1 MWNGYRNLL
10 VAMWNLEDRTA
21 IVTGA
26 GHGIGRGTAELLAS
40 AGANV
45 VAADIEEGAA
55 KETCKCISDTGGM
68 ATPIACDVSN
78 PAAASRM
85 IDFAV
90 ERFGRVD
97 ILFANAAVQ
106 LIKPV
111 ADTSDAEWDRLMGVN
126 LKGVFLCCRAA
137 IPAML
142 SRQSG
147 AIIISASGHAF
158 GTYPGFSAYAA
169 AKAGVVAFMRGLA
182 LDYAAQGI
190 RANCVIPGAT
200 DTRMIQSYFDESPDP
215 RAARVQMEES
225 IPLRRLATPADIA
238 KAVLFLASDHAAY
251 ITGTCLAVDGGLMA
265 RG

>member
-1 MWNGYRNLL
+1 
-10 VAMWNLEDRTA
+10 MWNLEGRTA

-26 GHGIGRGTAELLAS
+26 GHGIGRGTAEMLAA

-45 VAADIEEGAA
+45 VAVDIEAEAA
-55 KETCKCISDTGGM
+55 KETSSRISHTGGTV
-68 ATPIACDVSN
+68 TPLVSDVSN
-78 PAAASRM
+78 AAASSRM
-85 IDFAV
+85 IDFTL

-97 ILFANAAVQ
+97 ILFANAAIQ
-106 LIKPV
+106 LVKPA
-111 ADTSDAEWDRLMGVN
+111 ADTSETEWDRLMNVN
-126 LKGVFLCCRAA
+126 LKGVFLCCRAV

-147 AIIISASGHAF
+147 AIVISASGHAF
-158 GTYPGFSAYAA
+158 ATYRGFSAYAA
-169 AKAGVVAFMRGLA
+169 AKGAVVAFMRGLA

-215 RAARVQMEES
+215 AAARRRMAES

-251 ITGTCLAVDGGLMA
+251 ITGTCLAVDVGLMA
-265 RG
+265 QG

>member
-1 MWNGYRNLL
+1 VAVDIEAEAANETSSSISHNG
-10 VAMWNLEDRTA
+10 
-21 IVTGA
+21 
-26 GHGIGRGTAELLAS
+26 GTATPLAS
-40 AGANV
+40 DVAN
-45 VAADIEEGAA
+45 
-55 KETCKCISDTGGM
+55 
-68 ATPIACDVSN
+68 
-78 PAAASRM
+78 AAASARM
-85 IDFAV
+85 IDFTL

-97 ILFANAAVQ
+97 ILFANAAIQ
-106 LIKPV
+106 LVKPA
-111 ADTSDAEWDRLMGVN
+111 ADTSETEWDRLMDVN
-126 LKGVFLCCRAA
+126 LKGVFLCCRAV

-147 AIIISASGHAF
+147 AIVISASGHAF
-158 GTYPGFSAYAA
+158 ATYRGFSAYAA
-169 AKAGVVAFMRGLA
+169 AKGAVVAFMRGLA

-215 RAARVQMEES
+215 AAARRRMAES

-265 RG
+265 QG

>member
-1 MWNGYRNLL
+1 
-10 VAMWNLEDRTA
+10 MWNLEGRTA

-26 GHGIGRGTAELLAS
+26 GHGIGRGTAEMLAS

-45 VAADIEEGAA
+45 VAVDIEETAA
-55 KETCKCISDTGGM
+55 KETCSRITKTGGM
-68 ATPIACDVSN
+68 ATPIGSDVSN
-78 PAAASRM
+78 AAAASRM
-85 IDFAV
+85 IDFTL

-97 ILFANAAVQ
+97 ILFANAAIQ
-106 LIKPV
+106 LVKPV
-111 ADTSDAEWDRLMGVN
+111 EDTSETEWDRLMDVN
-126 LKGVFLCCRAA
+126 LKGVFLCCRAV

-147 AIIISASGHAF
+147 AIVISASGHAF
-158 GTYPGFSAYAA
+158 ATYRGFSAYAA
-169 AKAGVVAFMRGLA
+169 AKGAVVAFMRGLA

-215 RAARVQMEES
+215 EAARRRMAES

-265 RG
+265 QG